1 MNNKKGIILAGGSG
15 SRLYPSTLSISKQL
29 LPVHDKPMVYY
40 PLSTLMLAGIKDILL
55 ITTPEDIERF
65 KKLLKD
71 GSQWGINIS
80 YSKQEKPNGIAQAII
95 IAEDFIKNDNIAL
108 ILGDNI
114 FYGNNLTMIM
124 DEAML
129 LKEGATIF
137 AYAVKNP
144 NRYGV
149 VEIDNNNKPIKLIEK
164 PIKTNSKL
172 AITGLYFF
180 DKFALKY
187 AKQLK
192 PSSRGEYEITELNK
206 IYFDKNSLNVQIMGR
221 GYAWFDAGTHS
232 SLLEASQFI
241 STIENRQNF
250 KIACPE
256 EIAFTRKY
264 ITASQLK
271 ELADLYN
278 KNDYGEYLLSLIKE
292 NF

>member
-40 PLSTLMLAGIKDILL
+40 PLTTLMLAGIKDILL

-114 FYGNNLTMIM
+114 FYGNNLTMII
-124 DEAML
+124 DEAMQ

-180 DKFALKY
+180 DKFALEY

-192 PSSRGEYEITELNK
+192 PSSRGEYEMTDLNK
-206 IYFDKNSLNVQIMGR
+206 IYLDKNSLHVQVMGR

-256 EIAFTRKY
+256 EIAFTKKY
-264 ITASQLK
+264 ITESQLK

-292 NF
+292 NL

>member
-15 SRLYPSTLSISKQL
+15 RRLYPSTLSISKQL

-40 PLSTLMLAGIKDILL
+40 PLTTLMLAGIKDILL

-71 GSQWGINIS
+71 GRQWGINIS
-80 YSKQEKPNGIAQAII
+80 YAKQEKPNGIAQAII
-95 IAEDFIKNDNIAL
+95 IAEDFIKNDKITL

-124 DEAML
+124 DEAMQ

-180 DKFALKY
+180 DKFALQY

-206 IYFDKNSLNVQIMGR
+206 IYFDKNTLNVQLMGR

-264 ITASQLK
+264 ITESQLK

-292 NF
+292 NL

>member
-40 PLSTLMLAGIKDILL
+40 PLTTLMLAGIKDILL

-124 DEAML
+124 DEAM
-129 LKEGATIF
+129 
-137 AYAVKNP
+137 
-144 NRYGV
+144 
-149 VEIDNNNKPIKLIEK
+149 
-164 PIKTNSKL
+164 
-172 AITGLYFF
+172 
-180 DKFALKY
+180 
-187 AKQLK
+187 QL
-192 PSSRGEYEITELNK
+192 
-206 IYFDKNSLNVQIMGR
+206 
-221 GYAWFDAGTHS
+221 
-232 SLLEASQFI
+232 
-241 STIENRQNF
+241 
-250 KIACPE
+250 
-256 EIAFTRKY
+256 
-264 ITASQLK
+264 
-271 ELADLYN
+271 
-278 KNDYGEYLLSLIKE
+278 
-292 NF
+292 

>member
-40 PLSTLMLAGIKDILL
+40 PLTTLMLAGIKDILL

-124 DEAML
+124 DEAMK

-137 AYAVKNP
+137 TYAVKNP
-144 NRYGV
+144 NRYGI

-164 PIKTNSKL
+164 PIKTNSNL

-180 DKFALKY
+180 DKFALQY

-192 PSSRGEYEITELNK
+192 PSPRGEYEITELNK

-264 ITASQLK
+264 ITESQLK

-292 NF
+292 NL

>member
-1 MNNKKGIILAGGSG
+1 MNNKKGIILEGGSG

-40 PLSTLMLAGIKDILL
+40 PLTTLMLAGIKDILL

-71 GSQWGINIS
+71 GNQWGINIS
-80 YSKQEKPNGIAQAII
+80 YSKQEKPNGIAQAIT

-114 FYGNNLTMIM
+114 FYGNNLTVIM
-124 DEAML
+124 DEAMQL
-129 LKEGATIF
+129 NEGATIF

-149 VEIDNNNKPIKLIEK
+149 VEIDSNNMPIEIIEK

-192 PSSRGEYEITELNK
+192 PSPRGEYEITELNR
-206 IYFDKNSLNVQIMGR
+206 IYLNKNSLNVQVMGR

-232 SLLEASQFI
+232 SP
-241 STIENRQNF
+241 R
-250 KIACPE
+250 
-256 EIAFTRKY
+256 
-264 ITASQLK
+264 
-271 ELADLYN
+271 
-278 KNDYGEYLLSLIKE
+278 
-292 NF
+292 

>member
-40 PLSTLMLAGIKDILL
+40 PLTTLMLAGIKDILL

-124 DEAML
+124 DEAMQ
-129 LKEGATIF
+129 LKDGATIF
-137 AYAVKNP
+137 TSNP
-144 NRYGV
+144 F
-149 VEIDNNNKPIKLIEK
+149 LI
-164 PIKTNSKL
+164 NWL
-172 AITGLYFF
+172 
-180 DKFALKY
+180 
-187 AKQLK
+187 AKQVIYL
-192 PSSRGEYEITELNK
+192 EI
-206 IYFDKNSLNVQIMGR
+206 
-221 GYAWFDAGTHS
+221 
-232 SLLEASQFI
+232 
-241 STIENRQNF
+241 
-250 KIACPE
+250 PP
-256 EIAFTRKY
+256 
-264 ITASQLK
+264 
-271 ELADLYN
+271 
-278 KNDYGEYLLSLIKE
+278 
-292 NF
+292 